1 MNPDQIVDKVKNL
14 DTFAA
19 KLIQTGTQVG
29 LQILAAMV
37 FWIVGRRLIRFA
49 VMLVQRALEKQKVDV
64 TLEHYILSFLGVTLN
79 VVLII
84 AILGY
89 FGVETTTFAA
99 LLAAV
104 GIAIGAAWGGLLA
117 NFAAG
122 AFLVILK
129 PFKVGDFVTAA
140 GITGEIKEIDLF
152 STLINSPDNVL
163 TMVGNNKIFNDT
175 IKNYSVNPYRRVD
188 LQAQLNHTVDHR
200 AASELLRSRLSAI
213 PNVLADPAP
222 DVEILEFSAAGPVLA
237 VRPYCHNKDYWQVY
251 FDTNR
256 VIREAFGEAGYP
268 VPEQPMA
275 VHNIG

>member
-1 MNPDQIVDKVKNL
+1 MNPDQIVDKVKNM

-29 LQILAAMV
+29 LQILAAIV
-37 FWIVGRRLIRFA
+37 LWIVGRWLIRFS
-49 VMLVQRALEKQKVDV
+49 VKLVQRALEKQNVDV
-64 TLEHYILSFLGVTLN
+64 TLERYISSFLGVILN

-99 LLAAV
+99 LLAAA

-122 AFLVILK
+122 AFLVILR

-140 GITGEIKEIDLF
+140 GITGEIKEIGLF
-152 STLINSPDNVL
+152 STLINTPDNVL
-163 TMVGNNKIFNDT
+163 TMTGNNKIFTDT
-175 IKNYSVNPYRRVD
+175 IRNYSVNPYRRVD

-200 AASELLRSRLSAI
+200 AAVDLLRSRVAAI
-213 PNVLADPAP
+213 PNVLTDPAP
-222 DVEILEFSAAGPVLA
+222 DVEILEFSAAGPMLA

-251 FDTNR
+251 FETNR

-275 VHNIG
+275 VRNVG